1 MLKQASKYLGGKGR
15 RMKSL
20 SYKIL
25 PQKNKQIKIKNKNV
39 NKIGAEDMTQW
50 EGKYLPMVSET
61 MSLIPSTTKKRG
73 VVKISWA

>member
-1 MLKQASKYLGGKGR
+1 ML
-15 RMKSL
+15 
-20 SYKIL
+20 
-25 PQKNKQIKIKNKNV
+25 V

-73 VVKISWA
+73 RLSK